1 MYLFPVGVFY
11 HPNNGQGMDYNFH
24 WNVVFQNMPQLLNGA
39 FVTLHVSVLAMLLGV
54 VIAIL
59 LAIAKMNNTRFFGQ
73 IATVWVE
80 IARNTPALFQ
90 IYMAYFGLGAF
101 GIHLSPYFAV
111 LFALVFINAGYLTE
125 TFRGGFQS
133 IPGTQY
139 SASKSLG
146 MTSIQTYRYII
157 LPQMLRRIY
166 HPMTNQFVWSIL
178 MSSLGIL
185 VGMSELS
192 GTTQR
197 LQSLSFRTLEFFIVA
212 AIMYFI
218 ITKLVLFGSSLLA
231 RRLFEGEV

>member
-1 MYLFPVGVFY
+1 MNYE
-11 HPNNGQGMDYNFH
+11 FH
-24 WNVVFQNMPQLLNGA
+24 WNIVFQKMPELLQGA
-39 FVTLHVSVLAMLLGV
+39 FVTLHVSVLSMLLGIV
-54 VIAIL
+54 LAVL
-59 LAIAKMNNTRFFGQ
+59 LAIAKMNNIKPFSS

-101 GIHLSPYFAV
+101 GIHLSPYVAV
-111 LFALVFINAGYLTE
+111 LVALVFVNAGYLVE

-133 IPGTQY
+133 IPTTQY
-139 SASKSLG
+139 HASKSLG
-146 MTSIQTYRYII
+146 MSSYQVYRYII
-157 LPQMLRRIY
+157 LPQMFRRIY

-192 GTTQR
+192 GETQR

-212 AIMYFI
+212 AFMYYV
-218 ITKLVLFGSSLLA
+218 ITKLVLFSAAMISKK
-231 RRLFEGEV
+231 LFKGEI

>member
-1 MYLFPVGVFY
+1 
-11 HPNNGQGMDYNFH
+11 
-24 WNVVFQNMPQLLNGA
+24 MPQLLNGA

-59 LAIAKMNNTRFFGQ
+59 LAIAKMNNTKFFSQ
-73 IATVWVE
+73 VATVWVE

-101 GIHLSPYFAV
+101 GIHLSPYAAV
-111 LFALVFINAGYLTE
+111 LCALVFINAGYLTE
-125 TFRGGFQS
+125 TFRGGLQS
-133 IPGTQY
+133 IPSTQY

-146 MTSIQTYRYII
+146 MTSIQCYQYII

-178 MSSLGIL
+178 MSSLGIR

-212 AIMYFI
+212 AVMYFV

-231 RRLFEGEV
+231 RRLFKGEI

>member
-1 MYLFPVGVFY
+1 
-11 HPNNGQGMDYNFH
+11 MDYEFH
-24 WNVVFQNMPQLLNGA
+24 WNIVFQKMPEMLQAA
-39 FVTLHVSVLAMLLGV
+39 FVTLHVSVLSMLIG
-54 VIAIL
+54 IAIAVL
-59 LAIAKMNNTRFFGQ
+59 LAIAKLNNIRPFSY
-73 IATVWVE
+73 IATLWVE

-101 GIHLSPYFAV
+101 GIHLSPYMAV
-111 LFALVFINAGYLTE
+111 LSALVFVNAGYLAE

-133 IPGTQY
+133 IPTTQY

-146 MTSIQTYRYII
+146 MNSYQMYRYII
-157 LPQMLRRIY
+157 LPQMFRRIY

-192 GTTQR
+192 GETQR

-212 AIMYFI
+212 AIMYFL
-218 ITKLVLFGSSLLA
+218 ITKLVLAGSALLS
-231 RRLFEGEV
+231 RRLFRGEI

>member
-1 MYLFPVGVFY
+1 MEYA
-11 HPNNGQGMDYNFH
+11 FH
-24 WNVVFQNMPQLLNGA
+24 WNTVFQKMPQMLHGA
-39 FVTLHVSVLAMLLGV
+39 FVTLHLSVFAMLIGIVLAV
-54 VIAIL
+54 L
-59 LAIAKMNNTRFFGQ
+59 LAIAKMSSSR
-73 IATVWVE
+73 IYSLPATIWVE

-111 LFALVFINAGYLTE
+111 LSALVFVNAGYLTE

-133 IPGTQY
+133 IPKTQY

-146 MTSIQTYRYII
+146 MNSIQVYLYII
-157 LPQMLRRIY
+157 LPQMFRRIY

-185 VGMSELS
+185 VGMNDLS
-192 GTTQR
+192 GETQR

-218 ITKLVLFGSSLLA
+218 ITKFVLLSAALMSK
-231 RRLFEGEV
+231 RLFKGDI